1 MEASRSLSSRF
12 FQGKKN
18 VFFSVVK
25 TEKIVTKAESLPR
38 GMADGASGWSE
49 AKRNVSTNMIMLR
62 HININISCME
72 KMKNIIQMRIRS
84 SGSSTFLESEFE

>member
-1 MEASRSLSSRF
+1 
-12 FQGKKN
+12 
-18 VFFSVVK
+18 
-25 TEKIVTKAESLPR
+25 
-38 GMADGASGWSE
+38 MADGASGSGWSE

-84 SGSSTFLESEFE
+84 SSQLDFFGWEFE